1 MPVVVIGADSPLGA
15 AISDTLRGRDAER
28 RAFVTDPHAAE
39 ALRAVGFKVAIGDI
53 SDWTHVEGA
62 ATGAFTAVLVAE
74 AAADGRELAFASSPE
89 QAVGSWVRAVRDAG
103 VTRAILVGA
112 RRDEPGGVEWAVV
125 DPSGRSPDD
134 VAAEV
139 ARLDEA
145 ARI

>member
-1 MPVVVIGADSPLGA
+1 MPVIVIGADSPLGA
-15 AISDTLRGRDAER
+15 AISDTLGGRDGER
-28 RAFVTDPHAAE
+28 RAFVTDPHAAG
-39 ALRAVGFKVAIGDI
+39 ALREAGFKVALGDI

-89 QAVGSWVRAVRDAG
+89 QAIGSWVQAVQDAG
-103 VTRAILVGA
+103 VTRVILVGTHREA
-112 RRDEPGGVEWAVV
+112 PAGVEWAVV
-125 DPSGRSPDD
+125 DPSRRPMD